1 MDTDD
6 VKAQLVAM
14 SHEELVDKA
23 LEYRDKVVESTNSQA
38 RSRDS
43 ITSLATRLKQ
53 VRQERHELKE
63 ELARSRRRVEDQ
75 NQIMIGMAAMA
86 QFLAVALAS
95 KGEEV
100 VLPEESA

>member
-6 VKAQLVAM
+6 VRAQRVAL